1 MYKIRILLLSLTIGF
16 ISCKDQK
23 KEDSR
28 LHIAKQYYKL
38 LASSDPTGIEA
49 ILTDTLLTLET
60 EYNYEQTFSLEEYL
74 DWLKWDAV
82 FDPTYEILEIQQEE
96 ELVIAKVSKFDKR
109 ISFLHKN
116 PIVIKQILRF
126 KEEKIT
132 TIETFEY
139 LVFNDSVWIGNRES
153 LVNWIDKKYPEL
165 NGFLYDQTEKGG
177 LNYLKAMQLYSNQ

>member
-1 MYKIRILLLSLTIGF
+1 MYKIRILLLSLTIGI

-28 LHIAKQYYKL
+28 LPIAKQYYRL

-49 ILTDTLLTLET
+49 ILTDTLLTKET

-82 FDPTYEILEIQQEE
+82 FDPTYEILEIHQEK
-96 ELVIAKVSKFDKR
+96 ELVTAKVSKIDKR

-126 KEEKIT
+126 KEGKIT
-132 TIETFEY
+132 SIETSEY
-139 LVFNDSVWIGNRES
+139 LVFNDSIWVSNRES